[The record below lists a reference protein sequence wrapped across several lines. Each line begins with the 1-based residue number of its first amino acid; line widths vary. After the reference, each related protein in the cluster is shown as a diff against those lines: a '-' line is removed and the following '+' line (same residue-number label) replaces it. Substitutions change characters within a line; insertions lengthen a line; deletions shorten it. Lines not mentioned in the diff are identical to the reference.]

1 MNGAV
6 RRAEWRTE
14 ERRSQVAVDGQTLAG
29 RFSADARYQLNTS
42 RFIQRTGGGRFFM
55 IYLLQ
60 SPAFLCRLNLTGFA
74 DQTRASRSREL
85 GVGVVKQ

>member
-6 RRAEWRTE
+6 RRVEWRTE

-42 RFIQRTGGGRFFM
+42 RFIQRTGGGRFFNDLF
-55 IYLLQ
+55 I
-60 SPAFLCRLNLTGFA
+60 AV
-74 DQTRASRSREL
+74 ASVSVPIKSDWIR
-85 GVGVVKQ
+85 